1 VPRKD
6 TLRAVATVL
15 LLAVNKDMEQL
26 KEGMALRVVPIIL
39 LVKALVAMVA
49 SPKQVADTVAQ
60 ATARLAMAVPPSS
73 PTVETTERQQETT
86 NEVSPKI
93 FNSFFSSGLRSH
105 IPFHRFF
112 RLTMYALDS
121 IPKAFL
127 SLYSDINLFASR
139 FTLSSGSTVA
149 QTDCNH
155 DDGFTNKSIRISSPS
170 LQFSFIKTSGLQRS
184 CIVRFPG
191 PLPKKCLI
199 DNRYPKCLL
208 IRQSLASSCS

>member
-1 VPRKD
+1 
-6 TLRAVATVL
+6 
-15 LLAVNKDMEQL
+15 
-26 KEGMALRVVPIIL
+26 
-39 LVKALVAMVA
+39 
-49 SPKQVADTVAQ
+49 
-60 ATARLAMAVPPSS
+60 
-73 PTVETTERQQETT
+73 
-86 NEVSPKI
+86 
-93 FNSFFSSGLRSH
+93 
-105 IPFHRFF
+105 
-112 RLTMYALDS
+112 MYALDS